1 MPGLTTG
8 TRRTH
13 ASTEERFTGL
23 RRKKNAARRAP
34 ASNGSDC
41 LTVVEP
47 PEQRGPRNKQ
57 EDDMDRMGHYLVTFP
72 NGSTECYAYRAKV
85 DRLKRKFPPG
95 ALKVEFIHND
105 GKTKPA

>member
-1 MPGLTTG
+1 
-8 TRRTH
+8 
-13 ASTEERFTGL
+13 
-23 RRKKNAARRAP
+23 
-34 ASNGSDC
+34 
-41 LTVVEP
+41 
-47 PEQRGPRNKQ
+47 
-57 EDDMDRMGHYLVTFP
+57 MDRMGHYLVTFP